1 MLCSVIHCNDIL
13 AFLTCLVYTTFLDQ
27 SVWLDWLHKLDWIA
41 HSLPLDKHSHCYCL
55 VNVISM
61 TMRLGRLSEDSMEM
75 GSGSSGMAP
84 RQFKSKLEDALTA
97 KQESEAKVAALQ
109 EKITQLESGMGNLKD
124 KVRVNRKVSRKLPSD
139 VNVCLVV
146 CVTEV
151 EEFFNTESVC
161 L

>member
-1 MLCSVIHCNDIL
+1 MLCSVIHCSDIL
-13 AFLTCLVYTTFLDQ
+13 AFLTCLVNTSFLDQ
-27 SVWLDWLHKLDWIA
+27 SVSLDWLHKLDWIS
-41 HSLPLDKHSHCYCL
+41 HSLPLDKQSHCYCL
-55 VNVISM
+55 INVISM
-61 TMRLGRLSEDSMEM
+61 TLRLGRLSEDSMEM

-124 KVRVNRKVSRKLPSD
+124 KVRVNSKVSRKLPSD

-151 EEFFNTESVC
+151 EEFFNTQSLC